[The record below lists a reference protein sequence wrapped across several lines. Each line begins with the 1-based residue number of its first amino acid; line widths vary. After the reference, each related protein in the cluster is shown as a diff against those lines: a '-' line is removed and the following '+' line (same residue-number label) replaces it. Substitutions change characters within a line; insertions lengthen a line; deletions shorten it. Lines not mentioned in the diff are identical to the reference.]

1 MIKKKYYNNIEES
14 VFKRII
20 LLTALLLCTIAGVCQ
35 KTKIDGVEYEVIS
48 STEAKVKKGKNAS
61 GRVEIPENVTI
72 KGKTYRVTE
81 IGEKAFY
88 KNDNV
93 YVIIVPNSVTHI
105 RKAAFEFCTWLKQ
118 LILPDDAYMDNSW
131 WLDSPIAFC
140 KQLSIIRGHNDPL
153 PEYIVQTITET
164 LSGSYFNEVYSYE
177 GKTYYADTDE
187 SPLTPPFFRSLQ
199 KIKNSFEYYA
209 YHNIKNNIAE
219 WQKKKEYETTA
230 QFQQRV
236 TEENR
241 KKEVDRLSVQLRKE
255 YIEKYKPKVFKGT
268 IGNYDA
274 DYNIFPIVTECGKT
288 FVQVPIE
295 EAQNF
300 KQNWNNVS
308 VNPTYGIVDNSLAIL
323 SCEFMLNGKT
333 YQSPASYNKQNSDV
347 AINLPP
353 LEINL
358 DRGTTIA
365 EKQMEPIP
373 ITTDNSLDIN
383 IPVEATNNAK
393 TFAIIIGN
401 ENYQH
406 VSCVPYAKNDAKI
419 FATYCQKTLGLPQ
432 NNVRSYEN
440 ATFGTMLTALAD
452 AKAIAEAY
460 NGDINLIFYYAG
472 HGIPNEK
479 DNSAYLLPIDVDGK
493 QIEACFSVSR
503 LYSELQSLNARSVV
517 VFMDA
522 CFSGAQRG
530 EGMLASARGV
540 AIKAKSAAPQGNM
553 VVFSAANGD
562 ETAYPYKEKG
572 HGMFTYF
579 LLKKLNETK
588 GNVTLGELGDYIT
601 TQVKQQSV
609 VVNRKS
615 QTPTVVPS
623 SAMNG
628 EWRNWKLK

>member
-1 MIKKKYYNNIEES
+1 M
-14 VFKRII
+14 KRII

-48 STEAKVKKGKNAS
+48 STEAKVKKGKDAS

-105 RKAAFEFCTWLKQ
+105 RKSAFEFCTWLKQ

-131 WLDSPIAFC
+131 WLDSPIAYC

-164 LSGSYFNEVYSYE
+164 LSDRRGTESREAYSYE
-177 GKTYYADTDE
+177 GKTYYTWYDLA
-187 SPLTPPFFRSLQ
+187 PPFFRSLQ

-219 WQKKKEYETTA
+219 WQKKKEYETTT
-230 QFQQRV
+230 QYQQRV
-236 TEENR
+236 TIENR
-241 KKEVDRLSVQLRKE
+241 QKEIEKLNIRMRNE
-255 YIEKYKPKVFKGT
+255 YIEKNKPENLKGS
-268 IGNYDA
+268 IGTYDA
-274 DYNIFPIVTECGKT
+274 DYNIFPIKTEFGNT
-288 FVQVPIE
+288 FAQVPME
-295 EAQNF
+295 EAQTF
-300 KQNWNNVS
+300 KQNWNHVKM
-308 VNPTYGIVDNSLAIL
+308 NPIYGIVDNSLAIL
-323 SCEFMLNGKT
+323 SCEFTLNGKT
-333 YQSPASYNKQNSDV
+333 YQSPVSYNKQNSDV

-353 LEINL
+353 LEISL
-358 DRGTTIA
+358 DGGTTIA
-365 EKQMEPIP
+365 ENQMKPTP
-373 ITTDNSLDIN
+373 VTVDNSLDIN
-383 IPVEATNNAK
+383 IPVEAVNNAK
-393 TFAIIIGN
+393 TFAVIIGN

-406 VSCVPYAKNDAKI
+406 VSSVPYAKNDAKI

-432 NNVRSYEN
+432 SNVRSYEN
-440 ATFGTMLTALAD
+440 ATFGTILTALAD
-452 AKAIAEAY
+452 VKAIAEAY

-493 QIEACFSVSR
+493 QIEACFSVTR
-503 LYSELQSLNARSVV
+503 LYSELQSLNTRSVV
-517 VFMDA
+517 EFMDA

-530 EGMLASARGV
+530 DGMLASARGV
-540 AIKAKSAAPQGNM
+540 AIKAKSAAPQGNI
-553 VVFSAANGD
+553 VVFSAASGD

-601 TQVKQQSV
+601 TQVKQQSI

-623 SAMNG
+623 SAMSG
-628 EWRNWKLK
+628 EWRGWKLK

>member
-1 MIKKKYYNNIEES
+1 M
-14 VFKRII
+14 KRII

-48 STEAKVKKGKNAS
+48 STEAKVKKGKDAS

-105 RKAAFEFCTWLKQ
+105 RKSAFEFCTWLKQ

-131 WLDSPIAFC
+131 WLDSPIAYC

-153 PEYIVQTITET
+153 PEYIVQTITEVF
-164 LSGSYFNEVYSYE
+164 SNSPVAGYDIYWGREGYEAYFYE
-177 GKTYYADTDE
+177 GKTYYANVGVE
-187 SPLTPPFFRSLQ
+187 YSLTPPFFRSLQ
-199 KIKNSFEYYA
+199 KIKNGFEYYA

-219 WQKKKEYETTA
+219 WQKKKEYETTT
-230 QFQQRV
+230 QYQQRV
-236 TEENR
+236 TIENR
-241 KKEVDRLSVQLRKE
+241 QKEIEKLSIRLRNE
-255 YIEKYKPKVFKGT
+255 YIEKNKPEILKGA
-268 IGNYDA
+268 IGTYDA
-274 DYNIFPIVTECGKT
+274 DYNIFPIETECGNT
-288 FVQVPIE
+288 FVQVPME
-295 EAQNF
+295 EAQTF
-300 KQNWNNVS
+300 KQSWNNVKM
-308 VNPTYGIVDNSLAIL
+308 NPTYGIIDNGLAIL
-323 SCEFMLNGKT
+323 SCEFTLNGKT

-353 LEINL
+353 LEISL
-358 DRGTTIA
+358 DGGTTIA
-365 EKQMEPIP
+365 ENQMKPTP
-373 ITTDNSLDIN
+373 VTVDNSLDIN
-383 IPVEATNNAK
+383 IPVEAVNNAK
-393 TFAIIIGN
+393 TFAVIIGN

-406 VSCVPYAKNDAKI
+406 VSSVPYAKNDAKI

-432 NNVRSYEN
+432 SNVRSYEN
-440 ATFGTMLTALAD
+440 ATFGTILTALAD
-452 AKAIAEAY
+452 VKAIAEAY

-493 QIEACFSVSR
+493 QIEACFSVTR
-503 LYSELQSLNARSVV
+503 LYSELQSLNTRSVV

-530 EGMLASARGV
+530 DGMLASARGV
-540 AIKAKSAAPQGNM
+540 AIKAKSAAPQGNI
-553 VVFSAANGD
+553 VVFSAASGD

-601 TQVKQQSV
+601 TQVKQQSI

-623 SAMNG
+623 SAMSG
-628 EWRNWKLK
+628 EWRGWKLK